1 MYNLSF
7 QNTKIKDGFWRF
19 YMDLNRNAVVKNVY
33 ERFRETG
40 RFDALRCDWRE
51 GMPNKPHVFYD
62 SDVAK
67 WIEGVA
73 YIIQESPAPEW
84 EALVDEMVDHIAENQ
99 RRDGY
104 FNSYY
109 QTIEPSQVFIHREQ
123 HELYCLGHMIEA
135 AIAYHEATGKDKLL
149 NCVLKNVDI

>member
-7 QNTKIKDGFWRF
+7 KNTKIKDGFWRF

-33 ERFRETG
+33 ERFQETG

-67 WIEGVA
+67 SSVHVQACI
-73 YIIQESPAPEW
+73 
-84 EALVDEMVDHIAENQ
+84 
-99 RRDGY
+99 
-104 FNSYY
+104 
-109 QTIEPSQVFIHREQ
+109 
-123 HELYCLGHMIEA
+123 
-135 AIAYHEATGKDKLL
+135 
-149 NCVLKNVDI
+149 